1 MEQHVADKPLLKLA
15 REKPDVL
22 TYVHLVKDVTPITGE
37 EGDTSSGDDGSSVEK
52 IVANEGDWD
61 CFDEDSEAEF
71 EG

>member
-1 MEQHVADKPLLKLA
+1 M
-15 REKPDVL
+15 L